1 MAWLGW
7 HGAIGNGFL
16 WVLAR
21 PQGSEAK
28 RKMGIVNP
36 DIFAKIET

>member
-1 MAWLGW
+1 MAPW
-7 HGAIGNGFL
+7 GNGFFVG
-16 WVLAR
+16 W
-21 PQGSEAK
+21 QGGPGYEAK